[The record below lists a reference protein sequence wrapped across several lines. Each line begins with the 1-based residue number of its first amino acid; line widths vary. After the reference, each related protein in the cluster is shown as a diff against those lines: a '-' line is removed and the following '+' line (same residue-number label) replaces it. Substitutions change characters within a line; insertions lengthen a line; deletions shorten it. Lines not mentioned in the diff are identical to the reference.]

1 MDNSETA
8 ARFASLSTPLVA
20 DAVLRAGL
28 RLQMGPFGIRPATGL
43 KTVAGRAL
51 PVRHFG
57 SVDVFL
63 EAFETARPGDVLVID
78 NHGRL
83 DEACIGDLTA
93 LEARLAGLAG
103 ILVWGVHRDTPELQA
118 IPIAVFSLGTCS
130 AGPRRLDASDGA
142 WETRFGDVS
151 VSREDFVFAD
161 ADGVVFVEES
171 GVAQVLSLAE
181 TIAATERRQADAIRA
196 GKSLRDQLRFSEYLE
211 ERKRDRSYT
220 LRRHLQKIGGAIE
233 V

>member
-1 MDNSETA
+1 MDNPGTA
-8 ARFASLSTPLVA
+8 ARFASLSTPLIA

-93 LEARLAGLAG
+93 LEARLAGPAW
-103 ILVWGVHRDTPELQA
+103 ILIWGVHRDTPELQA

>member
-1 MDNSETA
+1 MDNPETA

-181 TIAATERRQADAIRA
+181 TIASTERRQADAIRA

>member
-63 EAFETARPGDVLVID
+63 EVFETARPGDVLVID

>member
-103 ILVWGVHRDTPELQA
+103 ILVWGVHRDTPEL
-118 IPIAVFSLGTCS
+118 
-130 AGPRRLDASDGA
+130 
-142 WETRFGDVS
+142 
-151 VSREDFVFAD
+151 
-161 ADGVVFVEES
+161 
-171 GVAQVLSLAE
+171 
-181 TIAATERRQADAIRA
+181 
-196 GKSLRDQLRFSEYLE
+196 
-211 ERKRDRSYT
+211 
-220 LRRHLQKIGGAIE
+220 
-233 V
+233 

>member
-1 MDNSETA
+1 MDNPETA

>member
-1 MDNSETA
+1 MDNPGTA
-8 ARFASLSTPLVA
+8 ARFASLSTPLIA